1 MNPQNLDPN
10 VHPTK
15 KEVKFLFELEIAREV
30 EKWAFT
36 ILKDT
41 GAVKRLNSTAESI
54 NMKDTK
60 PTSNPN

>member
-30 EKWAFT
+30 EKWAF
-36 ILKDT
+36 ILLKDT
-41 GAVKRLNSTAESI
+41 GVVKRLNSTVEPI
-54 NMKDTK
+54 NMKDNR
-60 PTSNPN
+60 TSINPN